1 MEVTV
6 QRDQVQGVLYTSK
19 KEMQLRRIRDP
30 MLKSIA
36 TALPHEILEMIYV
49 LSLSHRY
56 DLRLSTRH
64 RPISYRC

>member
-1 MEVTV
+1 
-6 QRDQVQGVLYTSK
+6 
-19 KEMQLRRIRDP
+19 MQQLRLRRIRDP

-36 TALPHEILEMIYV
+36 KALPQEILEMIYV

-64 RPISYRC
+64 RRISYR

>member
-1 MEVTV
+1 
-6 QRDQVQGVLYTSK
+6 
-19 KEMQLRRIRDP
+19 MQLRRIRDP

>member
-1 MEVTV
+1 LPTTLRRH
-6 QRDQVQGVLYTSK
+6 RDYPAYNQK

-36 TALPHEILEMIYV
+36 TALPQELLEMIYV
-49 LSLSHRY
+49 LSQCSRY

-64 RPISYRC
+64 RRTSYRY